1 MLDPLIKKTL
11 SILASVVVV
20 VFLYFGAYLPYE
32 KSQKLINAMGIL
44 QKGGTSLQGYENAFS
59 SVLDYYSP
67 VGQEESVKQLGNSTL
82 SILSNQKNLPKNIAE
97 ELLKFNL
104 KYFEPII
111 NNSRGGNASQNILV
125 VGQIYHALALNYSDL
140 NYLNTA
146 IDYYQKGLSNS
157 PRRPQFLYSLFE
169 AYQAKRDY
177 NLAIKTG
184 EEILKYWPSDTQV
197 KQAVEEMRKLV
208 K

>member
-1 MLDPLIKKTL
+1 MIDPLIKKTL
-11 SILASVVVV
+11 SILASAVVV

-32 KSQKLINAMGIL
+32 KSQKLISAMGSI
-44 QKGGTSLQGYENAFS
+44 QNGASLQGYENAFS

-67 VGQEESVKQLGNSTL
+67 VGQEESVKQLGNTTL
-82 SILSNQKNLPKNIAE
+82 SILSSQKNLPKNIAE

-111 NNSRGGNASQNILV
+111 NDSRGGNASQNILV
-125 VGQIYHALALNYSDL
+125 VGQIYHTLALNYNDL
-140 NYLNTA
+140 NYLNIA
-146 IDYYQKGLSNS
+146 IDYYQKGLVNS

-184 EEILKYWPSDTQV
+184 EEILKQWPSDMKV
-197 KQAVEEMRKLV
+197 KQAFEEMRKLT

>member
-1 MLDPLIKKTL
+1 MIDPLIKKTL
-11 SILASVVVV
+11 SILASAVVV

-32 KSQKLINAMGIL
+32 KSQKLISAMGSI
-44 QKGGTSLQGYENAFS
+44 QNGASLQGYENAFS

-67 VGQEESVKQLGNSTL
+67 VGQEESVKQLGNTTL
-82 SILSNQKNLPKNIAE
+82 SILSSQKNLPKNIAE

-104 KYFEPII
+104 KYFEPLI
-111 NNSRGGNASQNILV
+111 NDSRGGNASQNILV
-125 VGQIYHALALNYSDL
+125 VGQIYHTLALNYNDL
-140 NYLNTA
+140 NYLNIA
-146 IDYYQKGLSNS
+146 IDYYQKGLVNS

-184 EEILKYWPSDTQV
+184 EEILKQWPSDMKV
-197 KQAVEEMRKLV
+197 KQAFEEMRKLT

>member
-1 MLDPLIKKTL
+1 MLDSLIKKTL

-32 KSQKLINAMGIL
+32 KSQKLISALGAI
-44 QKGGTSLQGYENAFS
+44 QSGASLEGYEKAFS

-67 VGQEESVKQLGNSTL
+67 VGQGESVKQLGNTTL
-82 SILSNQKNLPKNIAE
+82 SILSSQKNLPKNIAE

-111 NNSRGGNASQNILV
+111 NNSRGGNASQNFLV
-125 VGQIYHALALNYSDL
+125 MGQIYHALALNYNDL
-140 NYLNTA
+140 NYLNIA
-146 IDYYQKGLSNS
+146 IDYYQKGLVNS

-177 NLAIKTG
+177 NSAIKTG
-184 EEILKYWPSDTQV
+184 EEILKYWPADDKV
-197 KQAVEEMRKLV
+197 KQAVEEMRKIQ

>member
-1 MLDPLIKKTL
+1 MIDPLIKKTL
-11 SILASVVVV
+11 SILASAVVV

-32 KSQKLINAMGIL
+32 KSQKLISAMGSI
-44 QKGGTSLQGYENAFS
+44 QNGASLQGYENAFS

-67 VGQEESVKQLGNSTL
+67 VGQEESVKQLGNTTL
-82 SILSNQKNLPKNIAE
+82 SILSSQKNLPKNIAE

-104 KYFEPII
+104 KYFEPLI
-111 NNSRGGNASQNILV
+111 NDSRGGNASQNILV
-125 VGQIYHALALNYSDL
+125 VGQIYHTLALNYNDL
-140 NYLNTA
+140 NYLNIA
-146 IDYYQKGLSNS
+146 IDYYQKGLVNS

-184 EEILKYWPSDTQV
+184 EEILKQWPSDMKV
-197 KQAVEEMRKLV
+197 KQVVEEMRKLT

>member
-11 SILASVVVV
+11 SILASVAVV
-20 VFLYFGAYLPYE
+20 VFLYFGAYLPYT
-32 KSQKLINAMGIL
+32 KSQKLISAMGSI
-44 QKGGTSLQGYENAFS
+44 QNGASLQGYENAFS

-82 SILSNQKNLPKNIAE
+82 SILSSQKNLPKNIAE

-125 VGQIYHALALNYSDL
+125 VGQIYHTMALNYNDI
-140 NYLNTA
+140 NYLNIA
-146 IDYYQKGLSNS
+146 IDYYQKGLVNS

-169 AYQAKRDY
+169 AYQEKKDY
-177 NLAIKTG
+177 NSAIKTG
-184 EEILKYWPSDTQV
+184 EEILKYWPADTQV
-197 KQAVEEMRKLV
+197 KQAVEEIRKLT

>member
-1 MLDPLIKKTL
+1 MIDPLIKKTL
-11 SILASVVVV
+11 SILASAVVV

-32 KSQKLINAMGIL
+32 KSQKLISAMGSI
-44 QKGGTSLQGYENAFS
+44 QNGASLQGYENAFS

-67 VGQEESVKQLGNSTL
+67 VGQEESVKQLGNTTL
-82 SILSNQKNLPKNIAE
+82 SILSSQKNLPKNIAE

-111 NNSRGGNASQNILV
+111 NDSRGGNASQNILV
-125 VGQIYHALALNYSDL
+125 VGQIYHTLALNYNDL
-140 NYLNTA
+140 NYLNIA
-146 IDYYQKGLSNS
+146 IDYYQKGLVNS

-184 EEILKYWPSDTQV
+184 EEILKQWPSDMKV
-197 KQAVEEMRKLV
+197 KQVVEEMRKLT

>member
-1 MLDPLIKKTL
+1 MIDPLIKKTL
-11 SILASVVVV
+11 SILASAVVV

-32 KSQKLINAMGIL
+32 KSQKLISAMGSI
-44 QKGGTSLQGYENAFS
+44 QNGASLQGYENAFS

-67 VGQEESVKQLGNSTL
+67 VGQEESVKQLGNTTL
-82 SILSNQKNLPKNIAE
+82 SILSSQKNLPKNIAE

-111 NNSRGGNASQNILV
+111 NDSRGGNASQNILV
-125 VGQIYHALALNYSDL
+125 VGQIYHTLALNYNDL
-140 NYLNTA
+140 NYLNIA
-146 IDYYQKGLSNS
+146 IDYYQKGLVNS

-184 EEILKYWPSDTQV
+184 EEILKYWPSDMKV
-197 KQAVEEMRKLV
+197 KQAVEEMKKLT

>member
-20 VFLYFGAYLPYE
+20 VFLYLGAYLPYE
-32 KSQKLINAMGIL
+32 KSQKLISAMGSI
-44 QKGGTSLQGYENAFS
+44 QGGASLQGYENAFG
-59 SVLDYYSP
+59 SVLDFYSP

-82 SILSNQKNLPKNIAE
+82 SILSSQKNLPKDVAE

-111 NNSRGGNASQNILV
+111 NDSRGGNASQNILIL
-125 VGQIYHALALNYSDL
+125 GQIYHTMALAYNDI
-140 NYLNTA
+140 NYLDIA
-146 IDYYQKGLSNS
+146 IGYYKKGLDNS
-157 PRRPQFLYSLFE
+157 PRRPQFLYSLVE
-169 AYQAKRDY
+169 AYQQKGDY
-177 NLAIKTG
+177 NSAIKIG
-184 EEILKYWPSDTQV
+184 EEILKYWPADTQV
-197 KQAVEEMRKLV
+197 KQAVEEMRKLT

>member
-1 MLDPLIKKTL
+1 MLDSLIKKTL

-32 KSQKLINAMGIL
+32 KSQKLISALGAI
-44 QKGGTSLQGYENAFS
+44 QSGASLEGYEKAFS

-67 VGQEESVKQLGNSTL
+67 VGQGESVKQLGNTTL
-82 SILSNQKNLPKNIAE
+82 SILSSQKNLPKNIAE

-111 NNSRGGNASQNILV
+111 NNSRGGNASQNFLV
-125 VGQIYHALALNYSDL
+125 MGQIYHALALNYNDL
-140 NYLNTA
+140 NYLNIA
-146 IDYYQKGLSNS
+146 IDYYQKGLVNS

-177 NLAIKTG
+177 NSAIKTG
-184 EEILKYWPSDTQV
+184 EEILKYWPGDAKV
-197 KQAVEEMRKLV
+197 KQNIEAMKRSK
-208 K
+208 

>member
-1 MLDPLIKKTL
+1 MLDPIIKKTL
-11 SILASVVVV
+11 SILASAVVV

-32 KSQKLINAMGIL
+32 KSQKLISAMGSI
-44 QKGGTSLQGYENAFS
+44 QNGASLQGYENAFS

-67 VGQEESVKQLGNSTL
+67 VGQEESVKQLGNTTL
-82 SILSNQKNLPKNIAE
+82 SILSSQKNLPKNIAE

-104 KYFEPII
+104 KYFEPLI
-111 NNSRGGNASQNILV
+111 NDSRGGNASQNILV
-125 VGQIYHALALNYSDL
+125 VGQIYHTLALNYNDL
-140 NYLNTA
+140 NYLNIA
-146 IDYYQKGLSNS
+146 IDYYQKGLVNS

-184 EEILKYWPSDTQV
+184 EEILKQWPSDMKV
-197 KQAVEEMRKLV
+197 KQVVEEMRKLT

>member
-1 MLDPLIKKTL
+1 MIDPLIKKTL
-11 SILASVVVV
+11 SILASAVVV

-32 KSQKLINAMGIL
+32 KSQKLISSIGNIQNGA
-44 QKGGTSLQGYENAFS
+44 SLEGYEKAFS
-59 SVLDYYSP
+59 SVLDFYSP
-67 VGQEESVKQLGNSTL
+67 VGQEESVKQLGNTTL
-82 SILSNQKNLPKNIAE
+82 SILSSQKNLPKNIAE

-104 KYFEPII
+104 KYFEPLI
-111 NNSRGGNASQNILV
+111 NDSRGGNASQNILV
-125 VGQIYHALALNYSDL
+125 VGQIYHTLALNYNDL
-140 NYLNTA
+140 NYLNIA
-146 IDYYQKGLSNS
+146 IDYYQKGLVNS

-184 EEILKYWPSDTQV
+184 EEILKQWPSDMKV
-197 KQAVEEMRKLV
+197 KQVVEEMRKLT